1 MLLTL
6 LIVNFLTFHDLF
18 EPHTTRD
25 WLTLFASILV
35 AIYFGKTFLKATRA

>member
-18 EPHTTRD
+18 EQHTMRD

-35 AIYFGKTFLKATRA
+35 AIYFGKTLLDATKA